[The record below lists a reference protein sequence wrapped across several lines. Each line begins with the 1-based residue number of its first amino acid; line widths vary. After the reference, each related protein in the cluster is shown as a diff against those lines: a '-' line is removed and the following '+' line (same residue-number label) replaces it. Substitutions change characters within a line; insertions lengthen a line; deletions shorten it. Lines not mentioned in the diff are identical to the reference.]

1 MMTTLQNCSQDVLT
15 NPNMCAIMVMPRHG
29 KEPMKELLIKWI
41 SEADDATV
49 RKLFGVVKGFLHK

>member
-1 MMTTLQNCSQDVLT
+1 MMNDISREVLT
-15 NPNMCAIMVMPRHG
+15 NPNKCAIMAMPRHG

-49 RKLFGVVKGFLHK
+49 RHLFGIVKGFLHK

>member
-1 MMTTLQNCSQDVLT
+1 MNNISRQVLT
-15 NPNMCAIMVMPRHG
+15 NPNKCAIMVMPRHG

-49 RKLFGVVKGFLHK
+49 RHLFGIVKGFLRK

>member
-1 MMTTLQNCSQDVLT
+1 MNICSDIVLT
-15 NPNMCAIMVMPRHG
+15 NANSCDIMVMPRHG

-41 SEADDATV
+41 SEADDATI